1 MAEEYKGT
9 DLTTVYDDDFTKRP
23 FDLEIS
29 GEQSPKYM
37 TGAEFS
43 KLATINQKWKDP
55 QFTIPSATNRIM
67 GRDMTKAEEFGESF
81 TTSAVDTIANFPDR
95 VMNTVGQ
102 IVLEAQ
108 DDKNKLTQRLVKF
121 FSGIMPQLPFVDKQP
136 VDLANAVIESS
147 NLFRKPYDDDVVD
160 ALDGREYP
168 VRKWAQNVIANTT
181 KAIKTREELRALNA
195 QQRGVDQGAFT
206 NKFASIAGAMAPI
219 IAAGYGTGAITGALG
234 AAPATAS
241 AVATG
246 TMEVATGLD
255 MAGQYAYDTARDY
268 LDKTGDSD
276 FSEFSPK
283 DAKGLSALGYG
294 AIGSMIEFGF
304 GGVEPLFAQAFTKTG
319 IENGIMKAVGKVT
332 VGEAWEEFLQ
342 DWEEFLFRKA
352 DGTNTRTWGEVLKDS
367 VKAALWGALLGGV
380 TGGVVYRTQRR
391 NIANVLT
398 KTGLDFKDALK
409 VADQVL
415 DDTQKE
421 IQAGFDSVV
430 NISGEEVPQTVR
442 SKIRQQVAATY
453 EDVDL
458 PEAEKEDA
466 IDAITN
472 LEVGFIMTDSAEK
485 GIAPEENPILQGEV
499 NQIGWFREGIPEQVA
514 DQVRALNDEIAGLRQ
529 QLREENTKETK
540 DFNKIDDLEAKIEQ
554 FYAKL
559 PKEVSDIVET
569 DRAKV
574 RQMLDEQMARARDLQ
589 DRRKV
594 VRQVQ
599 QRALKALQREQESDV
614 QKSLRRLQEQTR
626 TEEQKAR
633 AEERKQ
639 WQEQRK
645 LRKAIEKLRQDINRR
660 KSKLPVSQQLFADAD
675 LVYQA
680 LRDSGFTDS
689 QISTMAETDIIN
701 AVMPYGISPQVR
713 EQITER
719 PTNIE
724 IYDAE
729 IQPVSESIINDAKK
743 MADKNGYIFDK
754 ELNKKYKEVQDWLK
768 DINTDNFIDAIFG
781 KYNVNETL
789 LNWLND
795 NPKIKYL
802 DDVKGEKDRAWYTV
816 DKDGLIVGDWRV
828 GQVFLK
834 PEKAQDI
841 SEYTNDYDEGN
852 IETYVYKV
860 PETQE
865 ELIDNVFNYYV
876 ERYNEDLE
884 TNENMQGAP
893 LENVDMY
900 SQKSV
905 QHLLFQEPFD
915 LADENARLDD
925 IYPEYTGET
934 IEVDGKERT
943 VYNSNGDRIAKSK
956 EALTNFWRWFGDSK
970 VVDEQGRPLVV
981 RHTTAATFDTFDKSK
996 IGQYSG
1002 NYGFYGA
1009 GFYFAPTTDTFYADF
1024 AKNQMYVYLKIE
1036 NPFMITPET
1045 NYDNIVEYTG
1055 NEREYDPSQDWRD
1068 NIENTIAGFEWA
1080 FSENLDE
1087 SGYDGVWFKQDT
1099 SNIEIVAFEPNQIKS
1114 VDNRGTYSPDTG
1126 NIYYQTNVDDG
1137 LTTTD
1142 SIWSVINTLRGL
1154 KDSST
1159 ERLLYDK
1166 QKDTWFLENADNA
1179 THIQMFVKAFKQGNY
1194 PEFSNER
1201 EAEQYFQENYLADDQ
1216 NLLQFLAQKY
1226 DRPEDA
1232 KQAMEHTLGTDEYTH
1247 AYLRDN
1253 MVIYSRYETDLSETD
1268 FPVNSFD
1275 HYKVEYDENNNREI
1289 KLVKKATKGLT
1300 GLEPQ
1305 TRVSGKGKDF
1315 RGFYAPELRLISLAQ
1330 NADPTTLAHELAH
1343 DWMQQFFRHY
1353 RSGKASES
1361 FMKSWGAVEKALGI
1375 TENDITVPDKASEA
1389 FARAY
1394 EGWILNNKD
1403 WAKNIDIEDKDR
1415 DKMIEIFKRYQGY
1428 LTDVY
1433 EDLNNPY
1440 FLETWGETGK
1450 LKPELQAWFDKVT
1463 NPTDLID
1470 AQVQTGKI
1478 TPEQAQT
1485 KQITRTVNE
1494 VVQAVENEFTPEEK
1508 EEIAA
1513 VERMNDTSWYEVEG
1527 GNKNSLQNRLSGLAR
1542 DIDANN
1548 IALKRYDTHR
1558 DMLEVAKAAD
1568 DFVRTRRDEAIN
1580 IINGIEPEKE
1590 GLYASDLY
1598 TALERFAVE
1607 NNNVDLAL
1615 ELTNSKVA
1623 QDLAKEWGQR
1633 IAGFRNFTGDGDF
1646 DVISQLKSLD
1656 NKFKKDYDEKG
1667 KQRVET
1673 AANEYVEELNKADDL
1688 QDVDAFLDSIK
1699 CQ

>member
-268 LDKTGDSD
+268 LDRTGDSD

-529 QLREENTKETK
+529 QLREENSKETK

-660 KSKLPVSQQLFADAD
+660 KSRLPVSQELFADAD

-701 AVMPYGISPQVR
+701 AVMPYGISPQ
-713 EQITER
+713 I
-719 PTNIE
+719 
-724 IYDAE
+724 
-729 IQPVSESIINDAKK
+729 
-743 MADKNGYIFDK
+743 
-754 ELNKKYKEVQDWLK
+754 LK
-768 DINTDNFIDAIFG
+768 
-781 KYNVNETL
+781 
-789 LNWLND
+789 
-795 NPKIKYL
+795 
-802 DDVKGEKDRAWYTV
+802 
-816 DKDGLIVGDWRV
+816 
-828 GQVFLK
+828 Q
-834 PEKAQDI
+834 
-841 SEYTNDYDEGN
+841 S
-852 IETYVYKV
+852 
-860 PETQE
+860 
-865 ELIDNVFNYYV
+865 
-876 ERYNEDLE
+876 
-884 TNENMQGAP
+884 
-893 LENVDMY
+893 
-900 SQKSV
+900 
-905 QHLLFQEPFD
+905 D
-915 LADENARLDD
+915 LAAENARLDD
-925 IYPEYTGET
+925 IYPAYDGET
-934 IEVDGKERT
+934 IEIDGKERT

-981 RHTTAATFDTFDKSK
+981 YHGSETANITEFKGKNFFFSQFSDIAGSYGTSYDAEKGEG
-996 IGQYSG
+996 IEPNIYS
-1002 NYGFYGA
+1002 
-1009 GFYFAPTTDTFYADF
+1009 
-1024 AKNQMYVYLKIE
+1024 VYLKIE
-1036 NPFMITPET
+1036 NPL
-1045 NYDNIVEYTG
+1045 NI
-1055 NEREYDPSQDWRD
+1055 RD
-1068 NIENTIAGFEWA
+1068 LKTFK
-1080 FSENLDE
+1080 SVL
-1087 SGYDGVWFKQDT
+1087 DGVNAEHTEAYKNLEKLVNNQFDWNDLSYDLQSYYGSRESFENIMWTRLYLDNQQGIINYAK
-1099 SNIEIVAFEPNQIKS
+1099 SNGFDGIMDLEQSNLGGGSYNGFIAFEPNQIKS
-1114 VDNRGTYSPDTG
+1114 VENRGTYSADTG
-1126 NIYYQTNVDDG
+1126 NIYYQAAYAGSRVDYDVPSLEAIGSGEGGASHGWGLYYALDKNVAERYRYAFTQSESNKYYEDKLNDLYTSLIDKNEYGKATIIESLLIRHTDEDIDDMLAEG
-1137 LTTTD
+1137 TIT
-1142 SIWSVINTLRGL
+1142 
-1154 KDSST
+1154 
-1159 ERLLYDK
+1159 
-1166 QKDTWFLENADNA
+1166 QKDVDWFRSIEDKYLDKTKKEGQVHEVDIPEMDFLLDEQKGFSEQSSFVQEKIQETLSDVGIEYIKDINLESKTDFISNIKKKLGQEAADILSDIYDLEIEYKNTQKENKELDAAWDRWRIFELENDTKGFDPNIVYSFNNI
-1179 THIQMFVKAFKQGNY
+1179 TGEEI
-1194 PEFSNER
+1194 
-1201 EAEQYFQENYLADDQ
+1201 
-1216 NLLQFLAQKY
+1216 Y
-1226 DRPEDA
+1226 DALVEKLGTA
-1232 KQAMEHTLGTDEYTH
+1232 KQASQALEKHGIKGITYEGGMDKRCFVIFNPADVKVLRKKFDELGNV
-1247 AYLRDN
+1247 L
-1253 MVIYSRYETDLSETD
+1253 
-1268 FPVNSFD
+1268 FQG
-1275 HYKVEYDENNNREI
+1275 
-1289 KLVKKATKGLT
+1289 KKAN

-1403 WAKNIDIEDKDR
+1403 WAKNIDVEDKDR
-1415 DKMIEIFKRYQGY
+1415 DELVKMFERYQGY

-1513 VERMNDTSWYEVEG
+1513 VERMNDTSRYEVEG

-1607 NNNVDLAL
+1607 NNDVDLAL

-1646 DVISQLKSLD
+1646 DVVSQLKSLD

-1667 KQRVET
+1667 KQRVNT
-1673 AANEYVEELNKADDL
+1673 AADEYVEELNKADDS

>member
-1 MAEEYKGT
+1 MAEERQIGIPEEPLDYSS
-9 DLTTVYDDDFTKRP
+9 DLITKPYELDGNKHYDND
-23 FDLEIS
+23 
-29 GEQSPKYM
+29 
-37 TGAEFS
+37 
-43 KLATINQKWKDP
+43 QKH
-55 QFTIPSATNRIM
+55 Q
-67 GRDMTKAEEFGESF
+67 
-81 TTSAVDTIANFPDR
+81 
-95 VMNTVGQ
+95 VMNTEIKRTVVGDNWQ
-102 IVLEAQ
+102 IPTQFQERRTQIEQVGAGLQ
-108 DDKNKLTQRLVKF
+108 DVID
-121 FSGIMPQLPFVDKQP
+121 VDSF
-136 VDLANAVIESS
+136 LA
-147 NLFRKPYDDDVVD
+147 K
-160 ALDGREYP
+160 EYI
-168 VRKWAQNVIANTT
+168 KWRT
-181 KAIKTREELRALNA
+181 
-195 QQRGVDQGAFT
+195 DP
-206 NKFASIAGAMAPI
+206 AGA
-219 IAAGYGTGAITGALG
+219 AAGFATGAAIMSIPPL
-234 AAPATAS
+234 

-246 TMEVATGLD
+246 GGALLMAAEKSFPETFGALKPEQSKELTRSGLEDVWNKEIEKESQKLSKAREDLDSGKISELQFDAMQKNFDALVARRQTNLEKVDKFNDAVKALDGESYPNKKTADASVIAATRFLQMRELNYAIEMAQKGIDPESTGYKIANIAGSAAILAGTAVGANYLGRYGLANALKRITTDAETVGGATRLATIKPIRSRREAAKIGAGAVEATTAEMESAQYVWENIKDYIERTGDKTLSEFVPSDAHTFMGAAYGAIAGKIETMGGIESIAAGGMRRLGVGGFGRRVLSTGLEEGAEEG
-255 MAGQYAYDTARDY
+255 MQQ
-268 LDKTGDSD
+268 
-276 FSEFSPK
+276 FSEFLSRK
-283 DAKGLSALGYG
+283 IDGTTDKTFGEALGDTLNSAGWGVFMGIGFGTIGGVTYRNARKQGIKVLQEYGLSRDTAEKVFDNMIDQVSDSISPQNETVRDNVREKVATIYENADLDPVELDDTVE
-294 AIGSMIEFGF
+294 AITDLEMAFI
-304 GGVEPLFAQAFTKTG
+304 AQDSA
-319 IENGIMKAVGKVT
+319 ENGI
-332 VGEAWEEFLQ
+332 
-342 DWEEFLFRKA
+342 DIA
-352 DGTNTRTWGEVLKDS
+352 D
-367 VKAALWGALLGGV
+367 
-380 TGGVVYRTQRR
+380 
-391 NIANVLT
+391 
-398 KTGLDFKDALK
+398 
-409 VADQVL
+409 
-415 DDTQKE
+415 
-421 IQAGFDSVV
+421 
-430 NISGEEVPQTVR
+430 
-442 SKIRQQVAATY
+442 
-453 EDVDL
+453 
-458 PEAEKEDA
+458 
-466 IDAITN
+466 
-472 LEVGFIMTDSAEK
+472 
-485 GIAPEENPILQGEV
+485 NPILQGEV
-499 NQIGWFREGIPEQVA
+499 NEIGWFREGIPEQVS
-514 DQVRALNDEIAGLRQ
+514 DQVRTLNDEIAGLRQ
-529 QLREENTKETK
+529 QLREETAKATK
-540 DFNKIDDLEAKIEQ
+540 DYNKIDDLEAKIEQ

-559 PKEVSDIVET
+559 PQEISDIVET

-645 LRKAIEKLRQDINRR
+645 LRKAIEKLRQDMVRR
-660 KSKLPVSQQLFADAD
+660 KSKLPVSQELFADAD

-701 AVMPYGISPQVR
+701 AVMPYGISPQ
-713 EQITER
+713 I
-719 PTNIE
+719 
-724 IYDAE
+724 
-729 IQPVSESIINDAKK
+729 
-743 MADKNGYIFDK
+743 
-754 ELNKKYKEVQDWLK
+754 LK
-768 DINTDNFIDAIFG
+768 
-781 KYNVNETL
+781 
-789 LNWLND
+789 
-795 NPKIKYL
+795 
-802 DDVKGEKDRAWYTV
+802 
-816 DKDGLIVGDWRV
+816 
-828 GQVFLK
+828 Q
-834 PEKAQDI
+834 
-841 SEYTNDYDEGN
+841 S
-852 IETYVYKV
+852 
-860 PETQE
+860 
-865 ELIDNVFNYYV
+865 
-876 ERYNEDLE
+876 
-884 TNENMQGAP
+884 
-893 LENVDMY
+893 
-900 SQKSV
+900 
-905 QHLLFQEPFD
+905 D
-915 LADENARLDD
+915 LAAENARLDD
-925 IYPEYTGET
+925 IYPAYDGET

-970 VVDEQGRPLVV
+970 VVDEQGRPIVMY
-981 RHTTAATFDTFDKSK
+981 HGTYSTFDTFDKTA
-996 IGQYSG
+996 GHVTDSG
-1002 NYGFYGA
+1002 FFGS
-1009 GFYFAPTTDTFYADF
+1009 GFYFTPIKSEAEYYGRIVMP
-1024 AKNQMYVYLKIE
+1024 VYLKIE
-1036 NPFMITPET
+1036 KPFIVSTGGYYSGL
-1045 NYDNIVEYTG
+1045 YDNLFECGGQLLKDLGLLAENDLKDFNKYERLKKEFLKKAKVEKIYTYDAKH
-1055 NEREYDPSQDWRD
+1055 NEVQVWRASFEKNGRSYEANSYRPWEEIGYNEKEDTKENALNNAWGEYAHFNDLNFLIQDLSFTDYIRTNGLAEELS
-1068 NIENTIAGFEWA
+1068 NIIKSRGYDGTIAG
-1080 FSENLDE
+1080 DE
-1087 SGYDGVWFKQDT
+1087 H
-1099 SNIEIVAFEPNQIKS
+1099 IVFEPNQIKS
-1114 VDNRGTYSPDTG
+1114 VDNRGTYSAGTG

-1166 QKDTWFLENADNA
+1166 QKDTWFLENADDA
-1179 THIQMFVKAFKQGNY
+1179 THVQMFVKAFNQGNY
-1194 PEFSNER
+1194 PEFNNER

-1375 TENDITVPDKASEA
+1375 TENDIMVPDKASEA

-1394 EGWILNNKD
+1394 EAWILNNKD

-1463 NPTDLID
+1463 NPIDLID

-1478 TPEQAQT
+1478 TPAQAQT

-1513 VERMNDTSWYEVEG
+1513 VERMNDTSRYEVEG

-1568 DFVRTRRDEAIN
+1568 DFVRTRRDEAMN

-1607 NNNVDLAL
+1607 NNDVDLAL

-1623 QDLAKEWGQR
+1623 KDLAKEWGQR

-1667 KQRVET
+1667 KERVNT
-1673 AANEYVEELNKADDL
+1673 AADEYVEELNKADDS
-1688 QDVDAFLDSIK
+1688 QDIDAFLDSIK

>member
-1 MAEEYKGT
+1 MAEERQIGIPQEPLDYSS
-9 DLTTVYDDDFTKRP
+9 DLTTKPYELDENKKYDDQKH
-23 FDLEIS
+23 EVIS
-29 GEQSPKYM
+29 GEIKRTVIGDNWRIPMQFNERQNQLGQVVAGLQDTVDIDSFMAKEYIKWRTDPAGAASGFVAGAALMGTPGLNIAVGGGALLMAAEKSFPETFGALKPEQSKELTRSGLEDVWNKEIEKESQKLSKAREDLDSGKISQLQFDAVQRNFDNLVARRQTNLEKVDKFNATVKALDGVSYPNKKIADASVVAAARFLEM
-37 TGAEFS
+37 RELNKSIEMAQKGIDPESTGYKVANIAGSSAILAGTALGANYLARYGLSNTLKRITTDVETTGGAAR
-43 KLATINQKWKDP
+43 LATIKPVRSRREAAGIGK
-55 QFTIPSATNRIM
+55 
-67 GRDMTKAEEFGESF
+67 
-81 TTSAVDTIANFPDR
+81 SAVELTTAE
-95 VMNTVGQ
+95 M
-102 IVLEAQ
+102 ESAQ
-108 DDKNKLTQRLVKF
+108 YTWENIKDYIERTGDKTLSEFN
-121 FSGIMPQLPFVDKQP
+121 PQ
-136 VDLANAVIESS
+136 DLHAFMGSA
-147 NLFRKPYDDDVVD
+147 Y
-160 ALDGREYP
+160 
-168 VRKWAQNVIANTT
+168 
-181 KAIKTREELRALNA
+181 
-195 QQRGVDQGAFT
+195 GA
-206 NKFASIAGAMAPI
+206 IAGKIETMGGI
-219 IAAGYGTGAITGALG
+219 ENIAAGGMRRLGIGGFWRRVLTTGGEEAVEEGAQSLTEFLSRKIDNTTDKTFGEALEDALNSAAWGGFMGLGFGTIGGVTYRNARKQGVKVLQEYGLSRD
-234 AAPATAS
+234 TAEKVFDNMVDQVS
-241 AVATG
+241 DANSPQNETVRDKVREKVATIYENADLSPVELED
-246 TMEVATGLD
+246 TIESITDLE
-255 MAGQYAYDTARDY
+255 MAFIAYD
-268 LDKTGDSD
+268 
-276 FSEFSPK
+276 
-283 DAKGLSALGYG
+283 SA
-294 AIGSMIEFGF
+294 
-304 GGVEPLFAQAFTKTG
+304 
-319 IENGIMKAVGKVT
+319 ENGI
-332 VGEAWEEFLQ
+332 
-342 DWEEFLFRKA
+342 DIA
-352 DGTNTRTWGEVLKDS
+352 D
-367 VKAALWGALLGGV
+367 
-380 TGGVVYRTQRR
+380 
-391 NIANVLT
+391 
-398 KTGLDFKDALK
+398 
-409 VADQVL
+409 
-415 DDTQKE
+415 
-421 IQAGFDSVV
+421 
-430 NISGEEVPQTVR
+430 
-442 SKIRQQVAATY
+442 
-453 EDVDL
+453 
-458 PEAEKEDA
+458 
-466 IDAITN
+466 
-472 LEVGFIMTDSAEK
+472 
-485 GIAPEENPILQGEV
+485 NPILQGEV

-660 KSKLPVSQQLFADAD
+660 KSKLPVSQELFADAD

-701 AVMPYGISPQVR
+701 AVMPYGISPQ
-713 EQITER
+713 I
-719 PTNIE
+719 
-724 IYDAE
+724 
-729 IQPVSESIINDAKK
+729 
-743 MADKNGYIFDK
+743 
-754 ELNKKYKEVQDWLK
+754 LK
-768 DINTDNFIDAIFG
+768 
-781 KYNVNETL
+781 
-789 LNWLND
+789 
-795 NPKIKYL
+795 
-802 DDVKGEKDRAWYTV
+802 
-816 DKDGLIVGDWRV
+816 
-828 GQVFLK
+828 Q
-834 PEKAQDI
+834 
-841 SEYTNDYDEGN
+841 S
-852 IETYVYKV
+852 
-860 PETQE
+860 
-865 ELIDNVFNYYV
+865 
-876 ERYNEDLE
+876 
-884 TNENMQGAP
+884 
-893 LENVDMY
+893 
-900 SQKSV
+900 
-905 QHLLFQEPFD
+905 D
-915 LADENARLDD
+915 LAAENARLDD

-934 IEVDGKERT
+934 IDIFDYDTTSVSDWADKNIEKQDSFETDEGVFTNYKLVGDNRNMPTFTVFESRDGWIVRNAYIPESEQNKGIGTKFYQYMNLQSIQKTGKPLRSTQPRKLSNGTKVFELSDLGKKLWDSLTQKGLATKNKNGTYQFNKPQERT
-943 VYNSNGDRIAKSK
+943 VYNSDGNRIAKSK
-956 EALTNFWRWFGDSK
+956 EALTNFWRWFGNSK

-981 RHTTAATFDTFDKSK
+981 YHQTSETFNTFERGRDKAGKYDYETPGGFFFKSSDRN
-996 IGQYSG
+996 IGIAG
-1002 NYGFYGA
+1002 NI
-1009 GFYFAPTTDTFYADF
+1009 
-1024 AKNQMYVYLKIE
+1024 QMPVYLKAEKTITFDNRQQLQKYWSE
-1036 NPFMITPET
+1036 NIDGYADLLKQYQ
-1045 NYDNIVEYTG
+1045 NVDKDYNARV
-1055 NEREYDPSQDWRD
+1055 D
-1068 NIENTIAGFEWA
+1068 NIESDMDKAIDDLENSESYKNATDAQQYQMRSDLMDSFDSTALFDEWRNAANKIAEQM
-1080 FSENLDE
+1080 
-1087 SGYDGVWFKQDT
+1087 KQLVNDYV
-1099 SNIEIVAFEPNQIKS
+1099 SANNIEMVKLENDSGAIGKKTTDSFIVFEPNQIKS
-1114 VDNRGTYSPDTG
+1114 VDNRGTYSADTG
-1126 NIYYQTNVDDG
+1126 NIYKQT
-1137 LTTTD
+1137 
-1142 SIWSVINTLRGL
+1142 
-1154 KDSST
+1154 K
-1159 ERLLYDK
+1159 
-1166 QKDTWFLENADNA
+1166 
-1179 THIQMFVKAFKQGNY
+1179 
-1194 PEFSNER
+1194 
-1201 EAEQYFQENYLADDQ
+1201 
-1216 NLLQFLAQKY
+1216 
-1226 DRPEDA
+1226 
-1232 KQAMEHTLGTDEYTH
+1232 
-1247 AYLRDN
+1247 
-1253 MVIYSRYETDLSETD
+1253 
-1268 FPVNSFD
+1268 
-1275 HYKVEYDENNNREI
+1275 
-1289 KLVKKATKGLT
+1289 
-1300 GLEPQ
+1300 
-1305 TRVSGKGKDF
+1305 VSGKGKDF

-1353 RSGKASES
+1353 RSGRASES

-1403 WAKNIDIEDKDR
+1403 WAKNIDVEDKDR

-1513 VERMNDTSWYEVEG
+1513 VERMNDTSRYEVEG

-1607 NNNVDLAL
+1607 NNDVDLAL

-1646 DVISQLKSLD
+1646 DVVSQLKSLD

>member
-81 TTSAVDTIANFPDR
+81 TTSAVDTIANFPDK

-268 LDKTGDSD
+268 LDRTGDSD

-458 PEAEKEDA
+458 PEAEKADA

-559 PKEVSDIVET
+559 PKEISDLVET

-660 KSKLPVSQQLFADAD
+660 KSKLPVSQELFADAD

-701 AVMPYGISPQVR
+701 AVMPYGISPQ
-713 EQITER
+713 I
-719 PTNIE
+719 
-724 IYDAE
+724 
-729 IQPVSESIINDAKK
+729 
-743 MADKNGYIFDK
+743 
-754 ELNKKYKEVQDWLK
+754 LK
-768 DINTDNFIDAIFG
+768 
-781 KYNVNETL
+781 
-789 LNWLND
+789 
-795 NPKIKYL
+795 
-802 DDVKGEKDRAWYTV
+802 
-816 DKDGLIVGDWRV
+816 
-828 GQVFLK
+828 Q
-834 PEKAQDI
+834 
-841 SEYTNDYDEGN
+841 S
-852 IETYVYKV
+852 
-860 PETQE
+860 
-865 ELIDNVFNYYV
+865 
-876 ERYNEDLE
+876 
-884 TNENMQGAP
+884 
-893 LENVDMY
+893 
-900 SQKSV
+900 
-905 QHLLFQEPFD
+905 D
-915 LADENARLDD
+915 LAAENARLDD
-925 IYPEYTGET
+925 IYPAYTGDTIRIIDPAELKQAQYEVIQRTNPMQDEYHVGIRSVNDIKTFDET
-934 IEVDGKERT
+934 IDDKDSFVWGDYSQEDAKRDLAKNEITIYSSKPIENGVFVSTSYRQAQEYAGGKGAKVYKKTVPLDYVAWISGDEGQFAITDVVGKKRT

-981 RHTTAATFDTFDKSK
+981 YHQTSETFNTFERGRDKAGKYDYETPGGFFFKSSDRN
-996 IGQYSG
+996 IGIAG
-1002 NYGFYGA
+1002 NI
-1009 GFYFAPTTDTFYADF
+1009 
-1024 AKNQMYVYLKIE
+1024 QMPVYLKAEKTITFDNRQQLQKYWSE
-1036 NPFMITPET
+1036 NIDGYADLLKQYQ
-1045 NYDNIVEYTG
+1045 NVDKDYNARV
-1055 NEREYDPSQDWRD
+1055 D
-1068 NIENTIAGFEWA
+1068 NIESDMDKAIDDLENSESYKNATDAQQYQMRSDLMDSFDSTALFDEWRNAANKIAEQM
-1080 FSENLDE
+1080 
-1087 SGYDGVWFKQDT
+1087 KQLVNDYV
-1099 SNIEIVAFEPNQIKS
+1099 SANNIEMVKLENDSGAIGKKTTDSFIVFEPNQIKS
-1114 VDNRGTYSPDTG
+1114 VDNRGTYSADTG
-1126 NIYYQTNVDDG
+1126 NIYKQT
-1137 LTTTD
+1137 
-1142 SIWSVINTLRGL
+1142 
-1154 KDSST
+1154 K
-1159 ERLLYDK
+1159 
-1166 QKDTWFLENADNA
+1166 
-1179 THIQMFVKAFKQGNY
+1179 
-1194 PEFSNER
+1194 
-1201 EAEQYFQENYLADDQ
+1201 
-1216 NLLQFLAQKY
+1216 
-1226 DRPEDA
+1226 
-1232 KQAMEHTLGTDEYTH
+1232 
-1247 AYLRDN
+1247 
-1253 MVIYSRYETDLSETD
+1253 
-1268 FPVNSFD
+1268 
-1275 HYKVEYDENNNREI
+1275 
-1289 KLVKKATKGLT
+1289 
-1300 GLEPQ
+1300 
-1305 TRVSGKGKDF
+1305 VSGKGKDF

-1403 WAKNIDIEDKDR
+1403 WAKNINVEDKDR
-1415 DKMIEIFKRYQGY
+1415 DELVKMFERYQGY

-1513 VERMNDTSWYEVEG
+1513 VERMNDTSRYEVEG

-1607 NNNVDLAL
+1607 NNDVDLAL

-1623 QDLAKEWGQR
+1623 KDLAKEWGQR

-1646 DVISQLKSLD
+1646 DVVSQLKSLD

-1667 KQRVET
+1667 KQRVNT
-1673 AANEYVEELNKADDL
+1673 AADEYVEELNKADDL